1 MAGTK
6 TEIESVPGAG
16 RPSEPLDPSVTLK
29 IDALRILLRELP
41 NAIVA
46 YSGGVDSSFVLAVAC
61 ETIGAGVVALT
72 TNSAAVPER
81 ELAEA
86 RVLATRLGAEHLVH
100 RTDEV
105 AMDAYAANPTNRC
118 YFCKDNLYRIC
129 HGEAERRGIA
139 TILDGV
145 NRDDLGDF
153 RPGLDAAREHRVR
166 HPLVEVG
173 MTKDDV
179 RQASASIGLTTW
191 DKPAQPCLASRFPYG
206 TSITHARL
214 GRIER
219 AEEAVHALGFR
230 EFRVRFVGETKARLE
245 IAADELAQAT
255 EDSMHKALVEAVRAV
270 GFAEVVLDLRAFRSG
285 RLNEETPAAGGGI

>member
-1 MAGTK
+1 MSETDRLK
-6 TEIESVPGAG
+6 
-16 RPSEPLDPSVTLK
+16 EPLESGVASRLG
-29 IDALRILLRELP
+29 ALRRLLQELP
-41 NAIVA
+41 SAIVA

-86 RVLATRLGAEHLVH
+86 RVLADRLGAEHLVH

-105 AMDAYAANPTNRC
+105 AIDAYAANPTNRC

-129 HGEAERRGIA
+129 HAEAERRGIA

-145 NRDDLGDF
+145 NCDDLGDF
-153 RPGLDAAREHRVR
+153 RPGLDAAREQKVR

-179 RQASASIGLTTW
+179 RQASAAIGLATW

-214 GRIER
+214 NRIEL

-230 EFRVRFVGETKARLE
+230 EFRVRFVGEEKARLE
-245 IAADELAQAT
+245 IAGKELSRAT
-255 EDSMHKALVEAVRAV
+255 EDTMHKTLVEAVRAA

-285 RLNEETPAAGGGI
+285 RLNEETPAAGPSGAS